1 MLVQE
6 VNSYISGDLKL
17 ILLISE
23 WMIVFFAF
31 EFSLIFFLR
40 TINKK
45 KNELKSLQEKAYVWL
60 FLGYSISYVFYIIG
74 DYYVNV
80 SMRLIFYYLAYFILS
95 FGAFSFI
102 KSIEKYKIFIKKYFF
117 STLFLSLI
125 IIFLIILFIANEYAR
140 IYSTVFYPTF
150 GIFFLFYLRALY
162 KDYYKKKELKQF
174 RFNILK
180 IIIGFILLAL
190 GYNIATDVVVKNF
203 GLECRLIG
211 NFIQIIAFLFIFLF
225 FISIR
230 SFSELDW
237 QNKLNSIMIIHKSG
251 LLIFNKNYKENLED
265 NDGTIV
271 SGSVALLK
279 IIIEDLTQNKENKET
294 LFIEKIGKILIIQ
307 PGKEVIGALICDEKL
322 DSLIILL
329 KKVIEKI
336 EIVYSAVLKD
346 WQGDLKAFSPIK
358 NIIEEIFY

>member
-1 MLVQE
+1 MIVQE
-6 VNSYISGDLKL
+6 VNSYISGELKL

-23 WMIVFFAF
+23 WLIVFCAF

-45 KNELKSLQEKAYVWL
+45 KNELKSLQERAYVWL
-60 FLGYSISYVFYIIG
+60 FLGYSMSYFLFIIG

-80 SMRLIFYYLAYFILS
+80 SMRLIFYYIAYFILF

-102 KSIEKYKIFIKKYFF
+102 KIVEKYKIFIKKYFF
-117 STLFLSLI
+117 SILYLSLI
-125 IIFLIILFIANEYAR
+125 IIFSIILFIANEYAR
-140 IYSTVFYPTF
+140 TYSIIFYPTF
-150 GIFFLFYLRALY
+150 GIFFLFYLRAMY
-162 KDYYKKKELKQF
+162 KDYYKKQELKQF
-174 RFNILK
+174 RFNISK

-190 GYNIATDVVVKNF
+190 GYNIATDVVVENF
-203 GLECRLIG
+203 GLEYRLIG

-237 QNKLNSIMIIHKSG
+237 QDKLNSIMIIHKSG
-251 LLIFNKNYKENLED
+251 LLIFNKSFKENQIVNE
-265 NDGTIV
+265 GTLV
-271 SGSVALLK
+271 SGSIALLK
-279 IIIEDLTQNKENKET
+279 IILEDLTQSKESKET
-294 LFIEKIGKILIIQ
+294 LFIEKIGKTLIIQ
-307 PGKEVIGALICDEKL
+307 PGNEVIGVLICDEKL

-336 EIVYSAVLKD
+336 ENIYSAVLKD

-358 NIIEEIFY
+358 NIVEEIFY